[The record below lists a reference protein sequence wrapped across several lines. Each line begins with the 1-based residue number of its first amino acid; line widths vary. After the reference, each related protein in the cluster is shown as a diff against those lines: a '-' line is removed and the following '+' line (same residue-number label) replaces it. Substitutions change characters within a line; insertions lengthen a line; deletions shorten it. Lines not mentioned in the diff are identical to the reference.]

1 MQWWR
6 GVRGAGR
13 AGGPVSR
20 TVPAMEPQALVFD
33 FDGTLVDSMP
43 MHFRCWQEALKPF
56 GLTFDHETFQNWGG
70 VPTREIVGRLSQAQG
85 VAINVEDV
93 IEAKETLTR
102 AHAHEAV
109 PIEPVLAIARTSRGV
124 LPMAIATGGPRALIG
139 PRMEALGIHDWFA
152 AIVTADDVARGK
164 PEPDPFLLA
173 AKLLGVDPTR
183 CRAYEDAPAG
193 IASARAAGME
203 VIDVAT
209 LIDPGGAPQP

>member
-1 MQWWR
+1 
-6 GVRGAGR
+6 
-13 AGGPVSR
+13 
-20 TVPAMEPQALVFD
+20 MEPVALVFD

-43 MHFRCWQEALKPF
+43 MHYRCWQLALEPF

-70 VPTREIVGRLSQAQG
+70 VPTREIVSRLSRAQG
-85 VAINVEDV
+85 VPVDLEIV
-93 IEAKETLTR
+93 IHAKETLTR
-102 AHAHEAV
+102 AHAHEAE
-109 PIEPVLAIARTSRGV
+109 PIEPVLSIARTSRGV

-139 PRMEALGIHDWFA
+139 PRMEALGIHDWFG

-183 CRAYEDAPAG
+183 CRAYEDAPSG
-193 IASARAAGME
+193 LASARAAGME

-209 LIDPGGAPQP
+209 LIGPSVAPPT

>member
-1 MQWWR
+1 
-6 GVRGAGR
+6 
-13 AGGPVSR
+13 
-20 TVPAMEPQALVFD
+20 MEPQALVFD

-43 MHFRCWQEALKPF
+43 IHFRCWQQALKPF
-56 GLTFDHETFQNWGG
+56 GLTLEHETFQNWGG
-70 VPTREIVGRLSQAQG
+70 VPTREIVRRLSVGQG
-85 VAINVEDV
+85 VGVDEEEV
-93 IEAKETLTR
+93 IAAKEALTR

-124 LPMAIATGGPRALIG
+124 LPMAIATGGPRALVG
-139 PRMEALGIHDWFA
+139 PRMEALGIHGWFG

-164 PEPDPFLLA
+164 PAPDPFLLA

-193 IASARAAGME
+193 LASARAAGME

-209 LIDPGGAPQP
+209 LIAPVDAPRP